1 MKTTAQPDCIKNLI
15 SMHGGNMNSKHWNF
29 LKNREFK
36 FQ

>member
-1 MKTTAQPDCIKNLI
+1 MKTIAHPDCIKNI
-15 SMHGGNMNSKHWNF
+15 AIHGGNMNSKHWNF